1 MNKTLKIFL
10 ITLIL
15 TVAIGGTATVLAWL
29 NAQKI
34 VADVTEDITVD
45 EGEIQVEEVT
55 AKYDSIVEIEPIP
68 TPTPPPF
75 EDYEIS
81 IMAVGDNLMHQRV
94 ISVGQQ
100 PDGSYD
106 FHFLFEPVK
115 AYVETAD
122 VSIINQETIMAGNE
136 KGFSGY
142 PYFNSPVELA
152 QAINDVGFDVVLQ
165 ATNHTYDMGMA
176 GMMNAC
182 QVWKQY
188 PNITMVGMHED
199 SANERDIPIIEVKD
213 RKIAVLNYTYGPNL
227 GAVPGE
233 LKGKLNV
240 LCAIKPGSSYNEI
253 DLTELNPN
261 VTEDIAK
268 AKEMADFVIVCP
280 HWGNEYQT
288 TPSSYQ
294 VKFAKQM
301 VEAGADLIIG
311 AHPHVPEPVEWVE
324 TDNGNKG
331 LCYYSLGNYVSTQQ
345 QGESMLEEMAWVVLH
360 VSEDEV
366 YIDENKTGVVPMVM
380 HYRTGPLRYENIY
393 MLDDYN
399 EELCKQHGIAGWGG
413 VTLTMDKL
421 NRWCEEIIGQWRLDK
436 NFMLNQ

>member
-1 MNKTLKIFL
+1 MNKALKIFI
-10 ITLIL
+10 ITFVL
-15 TVAIGGTATVLAWL
+15 TIIIGLMAVCAAVYSVKKVNDNNVTKTAEKAEDVAVS
-29 NAQKI
+29 
-34 VADVTEDITVD
+34 ADDKE
-45 EGEIQVEEVT
+45 
-55 AKYDSIVEIEPIP
+55 DSIVIIEPIP
-68 TPTPPPF
+68 TPTQPPF
-75 EDYEIS
+75 EEYDIS

-115 AYVETAD
+115 DYVEKAD
-122 VSIINQETIMAGNE
+122 LSIINQETIMAGNE

-182 QVWKQY
+182 SVWKQY

-199 SANERDIPIIEVKD
+199 AADERDIPIVEVKD
-213 RKIAVLNYTYGPNL
+213 KKIAVLNYTYGPNL

-240 LCAIKPGSSYNEI
+240 LCAIKPGSTYNEL
-253 DLTELNPN
+253 DLTQMNPN

-268 AKEMADFVIVCP
+268 AREIADFVIVCP

-288 TPSSYQ
+288 KPTSYQ
-294 VKFAKQM
+294 EKFAKQM

-324 TDNGNKG
+324 ADNGNKG

-360 VSEDEV
+360 VTEDDIS
-366 YIDENKTGVVPMVM
+366 IDENKTGVVPMVM

-399 EELCKQHGIAGWGG
+399 DDLCKQHGIAGWGG
-413 VTLTMDKL
+413 VTLTMEKL
-421 NRWCEEIIGQWRLDK
+421 NRWTEEIIGQWRLDK
-436 NFMLNQ
+436 NYVLNQ